1 MLDYCNTIKPIP
13 VGAAKRRIFVET
25 FFFAVPPCHIWFDSF
40 SFVIIKRATFLIWP
54 KGKCKYIY
62 PCFSIGGF
70 GITIF
75 SFRTKS
81 RFLMKQNVS
90 NASIALQ
97 FVRSARCRFSAK
109 TRKSLKFQE
118 KTLTRTKF

>member
-1 MLDYCNTIKPIP
+1 MKNMLFCKYFVTIKSCLVKIILIISMHILIKVFRIVIRNFPPVVLDYCNTIKPIP

-62 PCFSIGGF
+62 PCFLLGVLVSQYLASG
-70 GITIF
+70 
-75 SFRTKS
+75 
-81 RFLMKQNVS
+81 QN
-90 NASIALQ
+90 
-97 FVRSARCRFSAK
+97 
-109 TRKSLKFQE
+109 LK
-118 KTLTRTKF
+118 